1 MNFRPNFT
9 FTKDENGIPIAEK
22 EKKYESVDKYMATDL
37 VTFSLDQDLQEV
49 IHSMITHE
57 ISGAPVLDENKN
69 LVGIITEKDC
79 LKAIIDVDYHNQPL
93 SKGKVKD
100 YMTKNVQTVSIENDV
115 LDVANAFLETHFRR
129 FPVVKDGK
137 LIGQVS
143 RRDILKAAN
152 SIEATTW

>member
-9 FTKDENGIPIAEK
+9 FTKDENGIPVAEK
-22 EKKYESVDKYMATDL
+22 ERKYESVEKYMATEL
-37 VTFSLDQDLQEV
+37 VTFTLEQDIQVV
-49 IHSMITHE
+49 IDTMIENE
-57 ISGAPVLDENKN
+57 ISGAPVLDDEGK

-79 LKAIIDVDYHNQPL
+79 LKAMIDVAYHNQPL
-93 SKGKVKD
+93 SKSKVQD
-100 YMTKNVQTVSIENDV
+100 YMTKNPQTVSVENDV
-115 LDVANAFLETHFRR
+115 LDVANAFLKTHFRR
-129 FPVVKDGK
+129 YPVVNNGK